1 MQSFSQLDR
10 TDGRTGRGVFVVFII
25 RYLIIYT
32 TYLYLCLCLPAG
44 YIYIYIY
51 ILHLHLTSTTRNI
64 VEFVVFCFP

>member
-1 MQSFSQLDR
+1 MSGRANQCSAVSQLDR
-10 TDGRTGRGVFVVFII
+10 PDGRTGRGVFVVFII

-51 ILHLHLTSTTRNI
+51 ILHLPPVTS
-64 VEFVVFCFP
+64 